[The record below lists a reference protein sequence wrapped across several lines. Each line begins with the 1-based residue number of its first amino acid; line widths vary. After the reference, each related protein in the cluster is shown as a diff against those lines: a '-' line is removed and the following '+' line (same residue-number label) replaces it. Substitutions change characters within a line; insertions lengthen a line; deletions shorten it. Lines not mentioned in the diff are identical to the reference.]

1 MKENNN
7 RRPAS
12 RPVSQNSRPN
22 HNNNNRGRTPQNILP
37 PARVLESYEEVSP
50 GSVAKLMEL
59 TKREQDHRHSWQD
72 KYLKLYNFNYK
83 AGLLFGFIYN
93 IALLVMIYYLINQ
106 DKESLALKLFVVNAA
121 LISFAVIVTA
131 LERKITTRKPPRRM
145 HPNQN
150 HNPNHNKDRQ
160 APRPVSKP
168 ISK

>member
-7 RRPAS
+7 RRPVS
-12 RPVSQNSRPN
+12 RNTRPN
-22 HNNNNRGRTPQNILP
+22 HSSNNNNRSRAPQNILP
-37 PARVLESYEEVSP
+37 PARVLESYEEVAP

-93 IALLVMIYYLINQ
+93 IALLAIIYTLINEH
-106 DKESLALKLFVVNAA
+106 KESLALKLFVVNAA
-121 LISFAVIVTA
+121 LIAFAIIVTA
-131 LERKITTRKPPRRM
+131 VERKITTRKPPRRV

-160 APRPVSKP
+160 APRPISKP

>member
-7 RRPAS
+7 RRPAAN
-12 RPVSQNSRPN
+12 RNARPN
-22 HNNNNRGRTPQNILP
+22 NNNNNRNRTPQNILP
-37 PARVLESYEEVSP
+37 PSRVLESYEEIAP

-93 IALLVMIYYLINQ
+93 IALLAVIYDLINQ
-106 DKESLALKLFVVNAA
+106 HKESLALKLFVVNAA
-121 LISFAVIVTA
+121 LIAFAIIVTVV
-131 LERKITTRKPPRRM
+131 ERKVTTRKPPRRINS
-145 HPNQN
+145 NQN

-160 APRPVSKP
+160 APRSNSKP
-168 ISK
+168 ITK